1 MALSCPIDLD
11 VARLRQEINSIYG
24 RVAEDPSGDFHFHR
38 GAQYAAAMLDYDA
51 AELAKLPLEATAS
64 FAGIANPFIAGIP
77 AAGATVVDIGSGAG
91 TDVFLAASYVGP
103 TGRVI
108 GVDPN
113 DSMLARARAAAG
125 QLDAKNVEFR
135 KGSAEALPVD
145 SNTVDVVISNGVINL
160 APEKLP
166 VFHEILRVLKPGGR
180 LQLSDIVVGSEL
192 SEGIRGDIDLWTG

>member
-11 VARLRQEINSIYG
+11 VAKLRHEVALIYG

-38 GAQYAAAMLDYDA
+38 GAEYAATMLEYDA
-51 AELAKLPLEATAS
+51 AELAKLPPEATAS
-64 FAGIANPFIAGIP
+64 FAGIANPFVAGIP
-77 AAGATVVDIGSGAG
+77 APGAIVVDIGSGSG
-91 TDVFLAASYVGP
+91 TDVFLAAGHVGP

-113 DSMLARARAAAG
+113 DAMLAKARGAADKLGAR
-125 QLDAKNVEFR
+125 NVEFR

-145 SNTVDVVISNGVINL
+145 AGSVDVVISNGVINL

-166 VFHEILRVLKPGGR
+166 VFQEILRVLKPGGR
-180 LQLSDIVVGSEL
+180 LHLSDIVVGAEL
-192 SEGIRGDIDLWTG
+192 SEGIRQDIELWTG